1 MGRVRKNYSQCFQQ
15 VQDRFSGEAG
25 KLFATEHH
33 GYKCTNAVF
42 IRVLFCALCHIQ
54 SLFAICRNLQSCPDD
69 RTVAAAIL
77 KTLPTYTELQKR
89 INEVLAE
96 GLPKNLL
103 RGRQRLAIDLVLIP
117 YHGLPYKEEREIYRS
132 QPKSGTSHFHAYATC
147 CVIKKGFR
155 YTVALT
161 PVVKGEEMKE
171 VLRRLLKQCKDIGIR
186 SGLLLVD
193 RGFYSVS
200 VISYL
205 KHAQV
210 PFMMPVVIRGKKATK
225 TSPAGGTRKYA
236 SWKTSGFD
244 KYEMSTIKNKKTVK
258 TWFHVGVY
266 CKNLRARCSKC
277 GGKRGRKAFTFA
289 YYGVRVDRARWMF
302 ETYRKRFG
310 IETSYRQM
318 HECRIR
324 TSTRKPILRLLYF
337 ALAMLMRNC
346 WIWFERVCVTENGRR
361 KQHRDDYFSFRDLLL
376 RLYNSLNQQH
386 ATST

>member
-1 MGRVRKNYSQCFQQ
+1 MGRIRKNYGQCFQH
-15 VQDRFSGEAG
+15 VQDRFTGEAG
-25 KLFATEHH
+25 KLFEKEHH
-33 GYKCTNAVF
+33 GSKCTNAVF

-54 SLFAICRNLQSCPDD
+54 SLFAICRNLQHCPDD
-69 RTVAAAIL
+69 RTVATAIL
-77 KTLPTYTELQKR
+77 KTLPTYFVLQKR
-89 INEVLAE
+89 INDVLAE
-96 GLPKNLL
+96 GLPKNLR
-103 RGRQRLAIDLVLIP
+103 RGKQRLAIDLVLIP
-117 YHGLPYKEEREIYRS
+117 YHGLPDKDEREIYRS

-161 PVVKGEEMKE
+161 PVAKGEEMKE
-171 VLRRLLKQCKDIGIR
+171 VIGRLLKQCKDIGIPC
-186 SGLLLVD
+186 GLLLVD

-236 SWKTSGFD
+236 LWKKSGFD
-244 KYEMSTIKNKKTVK
+244 TYTITTMKNKKKTS
-258 TWFHVGVY
+258 TWFYVGVY
-266 CKNLRARCSKC
+266 CKNLRGER
-277 GGKRGRKAFTFA
+277 GKHGRKAFTFA
-289 YYGVRVDRARWMF
+289 YYNVRVDRARWMF

-376 RLYNSLNQQH
+376 RIYNSLNQQPTT
-386 ATST
+386 AKRK

>member
-1 MGRVRKNYSQCFQQ
+1 MGIVRKNYSRSFQH
-15 VQDRFSGEAG
+15 VQDRFTGEAG
-25 KLFATEHH
+25 KLFETEHH
-33 GYKCTNAVF
+33 GRECTNAVF

-54 SLFAICRNLQSCPDD
+54 SLFAICRNLQRCPDD

-77 KTLPTYTELQKR
+77 KTLPTYDALQKK
-89 INEVLAE
+89 INDVLAE

-103 RGRQRLAIDLVLIP
+103 RGKQRLAIDLVLIP
-117 YHGLPYKEEREIYRS
+117 YHGQPECYEWEIYRS

-147 CVIKKGFR
+147 CIIKKGFR
-155 YTVALT
+155 HTVALT
-161 PVVKGEEMKE
+161 PVTKGEEMKE
-171 VLRRLLKQCKDIGIR
+171 VLRRLLKQCKDIGINC
-186 SGLLLVD
+186 GLLLVD

-210 PFMMPVVIRGKKATK
+210 PFLMPVVIRGKKATK
-225 TSPAGGTRKYA
+225 TSSAGGTRKYA
-236 SWKTSGFD
+236 SWKKGGFD
-244 KYEMSTIKNKKTVK
+244 KYEMSTMKNKKKVS
-258 TWFHVGVY
+258 TWFYVGVY
-266 CKNLRARCSKC
+266 CKNLRGER
-277 GGKRGRKAFTFA
+277 GKYGRKAFTFA
-289 YYGVRVDRARWMF
+289 YYGMRVDRARWMF

-346 WIWFERVCVTENGRR
+346 WIWFERVCVLENGRR

-376 RLYNSLNQQH
+376 RIYDSLNRQH
-386 ATST
+386 VTSS